1 MWTCFVAEYACISV
15 VTELDDSF
23 RSGIFSLV
31 SSFQRDVL
39 HAPCSFSDN
48 QCLQWHEMRCHCWCQ
63 SYLAWKLPHHAC
75 VSVRDA
81 ASASPRARSCC
92 HVPSSTQLTRGELT
106 AASCNPEW
114 AFPVELTCSEDG
126 EIIYC
131 FIGRDSLSSAVFSLR
146 SRKLTVML

>member
-48 QCLQWHEMRCHCWCQ
+48 QCLQWHEMWCHCWCQ
-63 SYLAWKLPHHAC
+63 SYCGLEASTSCLCECAWCCFCLPESQELLPCSQQHTVNPWGVNCCKLQSR
-75 VSVRDA
+75 VSI
-81 ASASPRARSCC
+81 SSRADLFWRWWDNLLFHRTRFPLQCC
-92 HVPSSTQLTRGELT
+92 LQ
-106 AASCNPEW
+106 
-114 AFPVELTCSEDG
+114 F
-126 EIIYC
+126 
-131 FIGRDSLSSAVFSLR
+131 
-146 SRKLTVML
+146 KK